1 MAGFFSLK
9 DLGFEET
16 TKRVSVTFDGGCDTC
31 DLSCGMSNVEF
42 TGKGQDRVLILS
54 SYPTKAEDNGSNC
67 FVSAVYDPLFNLQ
80 GKRGVPKR
88 LMDSCWFGY
97 VVPKNLDT
105 TQAGKPKRAQ
115 CCLSRLRR
123 MILKIKPRVI
133 ICLGSMPTNALIIS
147 RLSGRMKGMTAEN
160 FYGKQ
165 IPDREFNC
173 WICPTY
179 SPECFNWREFKEDRV
194 VKMYFEQHVRSA
206 FSITDKELPNIPKD
220 IQVTENPSVAAI
232 WIDNVIRHAEPGP
245 DHVIDVAIDYET
257 TGLKPHRDGHE
268 IKCASVAWRSNGEYH
283 AIGFWWDPD
292 NRELIDAWY
301 RLTHHDRIKLIA
313 HKCDY
318 EACWT
323 RFRSGLHS
331 SRVDWI
337 PDENWS
343 WDTCVAAHVID
354 NTQKVN
360 LKFHTYCEFGILGYD
375 SDADGYLK
383 PDDDDP
389 VYGES
394 ANAFNGLKNAV
405 YVPKLDICSYCAQ
418 DSLYTIM
425 LRDNQDA
432 QLFGKLREAYR
443 FLLDSTIV
451 LAEVQSE
458 GFPIDLSKF
467 DEVRGNCEA
476 ELKKA
481 EAAVMGSPEVAKWKS
496 VKHTEF
502 NPESN
507 PQLKELLYDIL
518 KLPPPQGVKNTT
530 ADTLDL
536 LGTQFCQ
543 DILNLRKWKKVL
555 GTFLEGY
562 RREAVWDEEKQL
574 WLVRPFFNLATGS
587 AESGAGGPRTY
598 RSSSD
603 SPNFQNIPK
612 RDKVMKKVLRSLFVA
627 PPGWRYMECDYTS
640 LEVMI
645 SASYHHDPN
654 MIKYL
659 QDPSS
664 NMHTDTACDMY
675 IRDHSVLTKEER
687 NSIKSGFVFSQF
699 YGSSWKSCAQGMWY
713 HMPDYTKKHLQEECG
728 ITTYEKWE
736 QHVKKAA
743 DIFWNER
750 FRVYNQWRKREW
762 EKYQENGYLE
772 TYIGFRCNGPMTTMQ
787 SGNCCIQGTGAHCL
801 LWGLRENRNEFKARG
816 LQSRIIGE
824 IHDSQVILV
833 KDEEVNEV
841 ASIVWKNSVKRCME
855 HFPWIAVPL
864 KVEADVADASRCW
877 AHMEEAG
884 QVSPDGLPGYVLKE
898 I

>member
-42 TGKGQDRVLILS
+42 TGRGQDRVLILS

-206 FSITDKELPNIPKD
+206 FSLVDTMPPNIPKD

-268 IKCASVAWRSNGEYH
+268 IRCASVAWRSNGEYH
-283 AIGFWWDPD
+283 AVGFWWDPD
-292 NRELIDAWY
+292 SRELIDAWY

-337 PDENWS
+337 PDANWS

-394 ANAFNGLKNAV
+394 ANAFNGLKSAA
-405 YVPKLDICSYCAQ
+405 YIPKLDICSYCAQ

-481 EAAVMGSPEVAKWKS
+481 EAAVMGSQEVAEWKS

-518 KLPPPQGVKNTT
+518 KLTPPQGVKNTT

-555 GTFLEGY
+555 GTFLDGY

-864 KVEADVADASRCW
+864 KVEADVADSSRCW

-884 QVSPDGLPGYVLKE
+884 QVSPDGLPGYILKE

>member
-1 MAGFFSLK
+1 MAGFFTLK
-9 DLGFEET
+9 DLGFDEPE
-16 TKRVSVTFDGGCDTC
+16 KKAAAKFEGGCDSC
-31 DLSCGMSNVEF
+31 DLHCGCENVEF
-42 TGKGQDRVLILS
+42 CGKGSDGILILAG
-54 SYPTKAEDNGSNC
+54 YPTKAEDNSENC
-67 FVSAVYDPLFNLQ
+67 FVSPLYDPLFNLQ
-80 GKRGVPKR
+80 GKRGVPDR
-88 LMDSCWFGY
+88 LMESCWFGY
-97 VVPKNLDT
+97 AVPTNLDAA
-105 TQAGKPKRAQ
+105 QLKNPKRPQ
-115 CCLSRLRR
+115 CCISRLRR
-123 MILKIKPRVI
+123 MILKLKPKVI
-133 ICLGSMPTNALIIS
+133 ICLGSIPTNALIVS
-147 RLSGRMKGMTAEN
+147 RLSGRMKGMQSAH

-179 SPECFNWREFKEDRV
+179 SPECFNWREFKEDRC

-206 FSITDKELPNIPKD
+206 FRIADKKLPVIPKD
-220 IQVTENPSVAAI
+220 IKTTENPHTAAV
-232 WIDNVIRHAEPGP
+232 WIDSILRAAEPGP

-268 IKCASVAWRSNGEYH
+268 IKVSSVAWRSGGEYH
-283 AIGFWWDPD
+283 AIGFRWDPD
-292 NRELIDAWY
+292 NEEMINAWY
-301 RLTHHDRIKLIA
+301 RLTHHDRVKLIA

-323 RFRSGLHS
+323 RFRAGLHS
-331 SRVDWI
+331 TRVHWI

-354 NTQKVN
+354 NVQKVG
-360 LKFHTYCEFGILGYD
+360 LKFHTYCEFGVLGYD
-375 SDADGYLK
+375 ADADQYLK
-383 PDDDDP
+383 PRDDDP
-389 VYGES
+389 TYGES
-394 ANAFNGLKNAV
+394 ANAFNGLKSDP
-405 YVPKLDICSYCAQ
+405 YVPWLDICSYCAQ

-425 LRDNQDA
+425 LRDIQDE
-432 QLFGKLREAYR
+432 QLTGKLREAYR
-443 FLLDSTIV
+443 FLLDSTIA

-467 DEVRGNCEA
+467 DEVRKHCEEEEEHA
-476 ELKKA
+476 NV
-481 EAAVMGSPEVAKWKS
+481 AVMNSEEVAKWNE
-496 VKHTEF
+496 VKGTPF
-502 NPESN
+502 NPDSN

-518 KLPPPQGVKNTT
+518 KLDPPQGVKDTT

-536 LGTQFCQ
+536 MGTQFCQ
-543 DILNLRKWKKVL
+543 DILTLRKWKKIL

-562 RREAVWDEEKQL
+562 KREAVWDEEKQL
-574 WLVRPFFNLATGS
+574 YLVRPFFNLATGS
-587 AESGAGGPRTY
+587 GDSGGPRTY

-612 RDKVMKKVLRSLFVA
+612 RDKVMKKALRSLFVA

-687 NSIKSGFVFSQF
+687 NSIKAGFVFSQF

-713 HMPDYTKKHLQEECG
+713 HMPDYTKKHLMEECG

-736 QHVKKAA
+736 AHVKKAA

-801 LWGLRENRNEFKARG
+801 LWGLRENRADFKAAG

-833 KDEEVNEV
+833 KDEEVQQV

-864 KVEADVADASRCW
+864 KVEADVADGSRCW
-877 AHMEEAG
+877 ANMEEAG
-884 QVSPDGLPGYVLKE
+884 QVAPEGLPGFILKE
-898 I
+898 IA